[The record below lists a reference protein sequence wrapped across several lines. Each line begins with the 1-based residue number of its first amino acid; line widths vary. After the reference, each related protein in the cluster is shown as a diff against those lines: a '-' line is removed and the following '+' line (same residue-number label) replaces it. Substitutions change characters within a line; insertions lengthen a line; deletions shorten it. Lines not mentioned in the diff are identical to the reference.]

1 MATHAKLSPSSSV
14 RWLTCQASVIM
25 QAGKTDTTTVFAA
38 EGTAAHFLAEQ
49 CLVKECD
56 AIDFTDY
63 MILVF
68 ANGDTAF
75 YDDQFTGTHADAISF
90 EFDVDRDMVENVQ
103 VYIDLV
109 RALAASTGGELLVE
123 QKLPLAPI
131 TGETDATGTSDAVI
145 ITDKEIIIVDLKYG
159 QGDKTLAPQNSQLMM
174 YALATLIEYE
184 LVADPDTIRM
194 VISQPRRDHVSE
206 YIMPADDLRAW
217 GVEVRAVA
225 DNIGTLTPKSD
236 LTGLFAPSAEACKYC
251 KAAGECVAYAEHS
264 YKIVSDQFT
273 DISEPITLDQA
284 LTLIDA
290 TYDEATLS
298 AIYQSLPTL
307 KQFVKDI
314 ESRVYWSMMK
324 GATVPGFKLIP
335 GKLGARKWA
344 DQAEAEAALKTMRV
358 PIADRYKSV
367 VISPT
372 DAEKLSKAG
381 TLGDK
386 QWQKLQP
393 LIVRNEGAPTIVSAD
408 DSREALTLTPI
419 AEVFDDLT

>member
-25 QAGKTDTTTVFAA
+25 QAGKPDTSSIYAA

-49 CLVKECD
+49 CLVNECD
-56 AIDFTDY
+56 AGHYEAQLIEVYQD
-63 MILVF
+63 
-68 ANGDTAF
+68 GDTRF
-75 YDDQFTGTHADAISF
+75 YDGASIKKPMAYQ
-90 EFDVDRDMVENVQ
+90 FDVDRGMIDHVQ
-103 VYIDLV
+103 SYVDLV
-109 RALAASTGGELLVE
+109 RGYAATSGGELLVE
-123 QKLPLAPI
+123 QKLPLDPI
-131 TGETDATGTSDAVI
+131 TGEAGATGTSDAVI
-145 ITDKEIIIVDLKYG
+145 LSDDEIIIIDLKYG
-159 QGDKTLAPQNSQLMM
+159 QGDKTTAPNNSQLMM
-174 YALATLIEYE
+174 YALAALNTYDMLCD
-184 LVADPDTIRM
+184 ADRIRM

-206 YIMPADDLRAW
+206 FTMAADDLRAW
-217 GVEVRAVA
+217 GEGVSAIA
-225 DNIGTLTPKSD
+225 TNIRTLTPKSD

-251 KAAGECVAYAEHS
+251 KAAGECKAYAEHS

-273 DISEPITLDQA
+273 DISEPVTMDQVVTLA
-284 LTLIDA
+284 DA

-314 ESRVYWSMMK
+314 ENHVYMSMMK

-344 DQAEAEAALKTMRV
+344 DPAEAEAALKTMRV
-358 PIADRYKSV
+358 PVADRYNAT

-372 DAEKLSKAG
+372 DAEKLNKAG
-381 TLGDK
+381 TLGSR
-386 QWQKLQP
+386 QWNNLQA

-408 DSREALTLTPI
+408 DRREALNITPI
-419 AEVFDDLT
+419 ADQFDDLI